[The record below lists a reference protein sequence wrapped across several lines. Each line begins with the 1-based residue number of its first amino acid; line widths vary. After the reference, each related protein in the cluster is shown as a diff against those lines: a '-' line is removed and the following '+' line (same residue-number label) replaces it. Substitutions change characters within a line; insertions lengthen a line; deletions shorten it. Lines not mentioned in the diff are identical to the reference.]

1 MASFTAARESSPLSD
16 RRTDLPG
23 KNTPLS
29 VMYGACVGTVIM
41 LRPPEPFEAPPPLG
55 EDGAEGPEA
64 PPDAAESEPSK
75 RCAPVARPPGPRSAA
90 RPATPEAKRPEGP
103 RPEARPQEARRTA
116 ERPPPKGARRER
128 SR

>member
-75 RCAPVARPPGPRSAA
+75 RCAPVSRPAAASEAAAFSSAEALGERPGSAA
-90 RPATPEAKRPEGP
+90 WAAVCGATSDAGSEA
-103 RPEARPQEARRTA
+103 A
-116 ERPPPKGARRER
+116 
-128 SR
+128 